1 MKIKRTVY
9 HKEGDKNIG
18 QEVEFEL
25 TPAEMRQAFEE
36 QEFNY
41 DLEDAED
48 LFALFKDEDFS
59 EIYGIEKEEAYQ
71 LLDKIAIESRKN
83 ISEYGMHWDDARQD
97 AARTIISQYLQSK
110 EKK

>member
-1 MKIKRTVY
+1 MKIKRTIY
-9 HKEGDKNIG
+9 HKEGYKKVG

-25 TPAEMRQAFEE
+25 THEEMRQAFEE
-36 QEFNY
+36 QELNY
-41 DLEDAED
+41 DREDVED
-48 LFALFKDEDFS
+48 LFALFKDEEFS
-59 EIYGIEKEEAYQ
+59 EIYGIDKEEAYQ

-97 AARTIISQYLQSK
+97 AARTIISQHLQSK